1 MSELRRKTFVFDLD
15 GTICQQTDGGQSYF
29 DAVPN
34 PLVVDCVRRLHELG
48 HRIVIHT
55 ARGMSSLAAA
65 ARFSDRDELV
75 RAVENT
81 YRDGT
86 RLWLKENGV
95 PFDEL
100 VFGKPS
106 GDYYV
111 DDKGM
116 SIGYL
121 IELMGVA

>member
-1 MSELRRKTFVFDLD
+1 MSELQRKTFVFDLD
-15 GTICQQTDGGQSYF
+15 GTICEQTEGGEAYWN
-29 DAVPN
+29 ARPN

-65 ARFSDRDELV
+65 GKFYGRNELV

-81 YRDGT
+81 YRNGT
-86 RLWLKENGV
+86 WCWLKENGI

-100 VFGKPS
+100 IFGKPS
-106 GDYYV
+106 GDYYI

>member
-1 MSELRRKTFVFDLD
+1 MSELARKTFVFDLD
-15 GTICQQTDGGQSYF
+15 GTICSQTAGGDEYF
-29 DAVPN
+29 SALPN
-34 PLVVDCVRRLHELG
+34 PLVIDCVRRLHDLG

-55 ARGMSSLAAA
+55 ARGMATVGKGFEVYA
-65 ARFSDRDELV
+65 D
-75 RAVENT
+75 AVESVEEHYGQRTRNWL
-81 YRDGT
+81 RDH
-86 RLWLKENGV
+86 GV